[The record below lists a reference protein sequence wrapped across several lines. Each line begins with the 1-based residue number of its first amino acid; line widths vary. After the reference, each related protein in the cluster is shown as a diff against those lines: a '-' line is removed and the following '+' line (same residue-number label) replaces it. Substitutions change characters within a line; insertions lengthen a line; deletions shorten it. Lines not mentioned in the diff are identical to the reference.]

1 MREMAE
7 LFANSEI
14 NRTPRWPILL
24 PLLSASL
31 LLHASL
37 AASVVYV
44 PTLRDA
50 VSLAFLAGKT
60 EYVNKAYRKTVI
72 GEDVQIVQ
80 LSGKF
85 RYPAGYF
92 APNVIAAASAAPT
105 LDPFAPKIVSQW
117 KPPKP
122 LSTPTP
128 LPSPSPSA
136 GGPVANAGAMKQ
148 ASPAKEGV
156 AEENKDDDETLGVKD
171 DEINTRPLK
180 DWLARANDL
189 KEKGKL
195 DLTATLEMTIDAKLS
210 PECKL
215 VDAKVT
221 QKSGDPQ
228 MLDVAKEL
236 ASAISD
242 SRMLLY
248 INDPAKLEKQKK
260 APKCDPMSLRFIVKL
275 DQSNFTAS
283 VETEA
288 TSPDRAAA
296 LARLYNLSLAIGEIK
311 KRGHDEEA
319 IFRNTKVTSAGKQI
333 IVHFNMPRQS
343 AGELLKKQV
352 ETKPAS

>member
-1 MREMAE
+1 MHEMAE
-7 LFANSEI
+7 LFANFEV
-14 NRTPRWPILL
+14 NRQARWSVLL
-24 PLLSASL
+24 PLLGASL

-37 AASVVYV
+37 ATTVVYV

-60 EYVNKAYRKTVI
+60 EYVNKPYKKTVI

-80 LSGKF
+80 LSDKF

-92 APNVIAAASAAPT
+92 APNDIAAASSAPT
-105 LDPFAPKIVSQW
+105 PDPFAPRIISQAT
-117 KPPKP
+117 PPKP

-136 GGPVANAGAMKQ
+136 GVPAANANNKPVQ
-148 ASPAKEGV
+148 AAEG
-156 AEENKDDDETLGVKD
+156 DDDETLGVKD

-180 DWLARANDL
+180 DWLARANGL
-189 KEKGKL
+189 KEKGQL
-195 DLTATLEMTIDAKLS
+195 DLSATLEMTIDARLS

-228 MLDVAKEL
+228 MIELAKDL

-242 SRMLLY
+242 SRMLLHLK
-248 INDPAKLEKQKK
+248 DPAKLEREKK
-260 APKCDPMSLRFIVKL
+260 AKNLKCDPMSLRFTVKL
-275 DQSNFTAS
+275 DQSDFNAT
-283 VETEA
+283 VETEVD
-288 TSPDRAAA
+288 SSDRAAELSRVYNYA
-296 LARLYNLSLAIGEIK
+296 LAGGEFNARVK
-311 KRGHDEEA
+311 KRDEEVV
-319 IFRNTKVTSAGKQI
+319 IFQHTSVTSAGKQI

-352 ETKPAS
+352 EPKPAS

>member
-1 MREMAE
+1 MAE

-14 NRTPRWPILL
+14 NRAPRWPILL

-37 AASVVYV
+37 AATVVYV

-60 EYVNKAYRKTVI
+60 EYVNKAYKKTVI

-80 LSGKF
+80 LGDKF

-92 APNVIAAASAAPT
+92 TPTGTVAASSAPT
-105 LDPFAPKIVSQW
+105 PDPFAPKIVSQW

-136 GGPVANAGAMKQ
+136 GVPATNANSKPVQDQPQVA
-148 ASPAKEGV
+148 
-156 AEENKDDDETLGVKD
+156 AEENNDDETLGVKD

-195 DLTATLEMTIDAKLS
+195 DLTATLEMTIDARLS

-248 INDPAKLEKQKK
+248 LNDPAKLEKQKK
-260 APKCDPMSLRFIVKL
+260 ALKCDPMSLRFIVKL
-275 DQSNFTAS
+275 DQNNFTAS

-296 LARLYNLSLAIGEIK
+296 LAGAYNFSLAIGEYK

-319 IFRNTKVTSAGKQI
+319 IFKNTKVTSTGKQI

-352 ETKPAS
+352 EPKPAS